1 MSSFHEP
8 VARMLNGGL
17 LGPPPRPGTLGAVDG
32 YEVLEMLGA
41 GGMGI
46 VFLAQNTATG
56 QEVAIKFARPE
67 FSANEGARERFIL
80 EARHQQ
86 KLKHPAIVPVL
97 DARETGQGAFFVM
110 PLFPSGSLAQVLRSG
125 KPLTRDRIL
134 QWVIPVA
141 EALGFAHSKGIIH
154 RDIKPGNILLDGN
167 GSALVGDFGLA
178 RSLFNDPTLDV
189 ERENCEG
196 TAPYMSPQ
204 VARGEAEDTRCDI
217 YAVGA
222 LLYEMLT
229 GVPPYKGQNN
239 REIREQILAGPPRKI
254 RERAPKADSDLAQ
267 IAEWAMAAEH
277 RDRYAS
283 MNDLLADL
291 RRVEAGKA
299 PTGPHRQW
307 SPSRFLRRVA
317 SRVWPA
323 LVAVIVLWGA
333 WVFWPRTELVLWR
346 SLSPDVEKGGSVHLA
361 EFNGVPGKELLVFNH
376 GDSSLVSYHANGE
389 YVSHWPAVKNSLPL
403 SWVFISPAE
412 VAQRDNLL
420 VSWWTNDLYGISVL
434 NGSLIEVGN
443 RFVVKGVA
451 PHRRVKAA
459 AGYLI
464 TLGRLRF
471 KPDGELKLIT
481 HLSLFNKEHAD
492 DYSRTREIICFDFAS
507 GAEEWRY
514 AVGPHVAHMISQD
527 LDGDGKLELI
537 FGGNSAG
544 NGYVAGPGRSDT
556 NACVFAVSA
565 ERDELWYTNLAGL
578 YSVATPF
585 KAKAK
590 GLNPSAIP
598 VLVTVD
604 ALKHRRPAPS
614 GSKLLLLNSR
624 GEVTAQYAPG
634 PCLLSHLAL
643 DVDGDGW
650 EEILISDCEG
660 QIHVLNGNLE
670 VPLRVERILA
680 PAAYREGTVDH
691 AILTLVS
698 AGRFKPGGG
707 VQILAHYALHR
718 QDTDTNPGIVTQERD
733 PHWQDELSFCL
744 ISSRLKLLV
753 RHKMPW
759 KVGGTVQAADMD
771 GDGFEDI
778 VMSKDHVEIFKV
790 R

>member
-97 DARETGQGAFFVM
+97 DARETGEGAFFVM
-110 PLFPSGSLAQVLRSG
+110 PFFPPGSLAQVLRSG

-167 GSALVGDFGLA
+167 GSALLGDFGLA

-239 REIREQILAGPPRKI
+239 RDIREKILAGPPRKI
-254 RERAPKADSDLAQ
+254 RELAPKADSDLAQ
-267 IAEWAMAAEH
+267 IAQWAMAAEH

-299 PTGPHRQW
+299 PTGPQRQW
-307 SPSRFLRRVA
+307 SPGRFLRRVA

-323 LVAVIVLWGA
+323 LVAVILLWAA
-333 WVFWPRTELVLWR
+333 WAFWPRTELVLWR
-346 SLSPDVEKGGSVHLA
+346 SVLPDLGKTGAAFVA
-361 EFNGVPGKELLVFNH
+361 ELDGVRGKELLVVNH
-376 GDSSLVSYHANGE
+376 DGSGVTSYRANGE
-389 YVSHWPAVKNSLPL
+389 YVSQWPVLTPSVYV
-403 SWVFISPAE
+403 SGVFISPAE
-412 VAQRDNLL
+412 HELRDNLF
-420 VSWWTNDLYGISVL
+420 VTWWTNDLFGVSAL
-434 NGSLIEVGN
+434 TGSLNEFGN
-443 RFVVKGVA
+443 RFLAQGVVPHQRVRGA
-451 PHRRVKAA
+451 PGK
-459 AGYLI
+459 LM

-481 HLSLFNKEHAD
+481 HLSLSNKEHTND
-492 DYSRTREIICFDFAS
+492 FSRTREIICFDFAS

-514 AVGPHVAHMISQD
+514 AVGPHVTQMISQD

-544 NGYVAGPGRSDT
+544 NGYIAGPGRSDT
-556 NACVFAVSA
+556 NAGVFALSA
-565 ERDELWYTNLAGL
+565 EGDELWYTNLAGL

-590 GLNPSAIP
+590 GLDPSAIP

-670 VPLRVERILA
+670 TPLAVQRILA
-680 PAAYREGTVDH
+680 PADYREGTVDH
-691 AILTLVS
+691 AHLTLVS
-698 AGRFKPGGG
+698 AGQFKPGGG

-733 PHWQDELSFCL
+733 PHWQDDQSFCL
-744 ISSRLKLLV
+744 LDSRLKLLV
-753 RHKMPW
+753 RHRMPW
-759 KVGGTVQAADMD
+759 KKGGAVQAADMD